1 MGMPRSRINPR
12 RRRPSPVLLLLLAV
26 LAAVPAAAETDGS
39 ALILPG
45 LDPLLNGTR
54 DARLL
59 GVERLLLRGRILE
72 QGPDPVEG
80 EGLPDLDRRMW
91 HLSLERAG
99 VDLERVISVV
109 ESSGTYGLETEFRY
123 PAYHFLFQPLQT
135 LPGGFAYYPPRD
147 VTHADVVLFVDDID
161 AAFARRLAVNNV
173 RNRFAQLNAY
183 GAAGTRLQ
191 DDGLINLTIPI
202 KIPRTLEKI
211 IGRGEKTN
219 IRISGREH
227 ISISGESSRSNR
239 FTATERRQNQSWFP
253 TLDMEQQLQ
262 INLSGQI
269 GERIMLEVD
278 HNSEVIGPD
287 ATKIRLSFEG
297 GEDDVIQSI
306 ETGDVGLTLPG
317 SQLLGYSSNKSGL
330 FGIKTEGKVGP
341 TEFTVVASKQKAES
355 ATKSFNSRGGAVSEH
370 IIEAYRYLN
379 NRFFRLDLPNPD
391 FVAHDQ
397 PDYPGRNNLTD
408 VIVQDAVQV
417 YKFMGA
423 GLQQTGDIRNI
434 VAIADPTG
442 IWDDAHIADQLTN
455 NLENLARGELWRPVP
470 FDVLLDQNANLV
482 AIDLRSEQSP
492 DDILAVIYDVERD
505 DGTSWQVGDKPGEDE
520 DDRVEIEGED
530 FYRMKLLKPQRA
542 EPYTWQY
549 VLRNIYPLGGTNI
562 DASTFDLRIE
572 FNSFTN
578 YPHLDLDQNDAGS
591 GLDWFRIFGL
601 DLEDQLSNEGPDGLI
616 DKHHIIYFDYTRG
629 LLKFPLNFPEPFNAD
644 QSVYEAYAD
653 TAGFVFDESLLS
665 ENLIPEIY
673 DPSILPAQLSNY
685 NQFRLVAS
693 HAAASSSFNLGVS
706 NIEEGSE
713 SVTLDGR
720 TLTRGTDYDI
730 DYLFGE
736 VTLKGDAAANIS
748 PDSQIGVNYQY
759 APFLGGGN
767 SSLLG
772 LNLSY
777 ALGQNSRMSTTWL
790 YESNQVVG
798 HKAKLG
804 SEPSRTLVGNVNG
817 QFMVMPGLLTS
828 IANLLSRHDSDRE
841 SSVRLSGEYAV
852 SIPNPNTFDQV
863 YVEDYEGIDS
873 SDLMPISRLSWN
885 ASSAPAHGEGLVVLP
900 SDPRYADNAYL
911 LDHDY
916 QPEGRLE
923 TRWFLPK
930 NATLRRHL
938 NPDLKEAEAR
948 ESQQVLQIF
957 LSSEGETWTGDHWGG
972 VMRGLGSSGI
982 DLTKAQFLEF
992 WVNDYRHEALGTERS
1007 GTLHFDFGYISEDF
1021 YWPESGGTLETGTF
1035 QKEDG
1040 ILPGE
1045 VPNSLWTIDE
1055 DVGLGNDAD
1064 ADRYDAEYVSSTDPF
1079 PHINGTRENNREDS
1093 EDLNGNTT
1101 FDRQNG
1107 FFTISVSMTDSAL
1120 VDVLRDYPADQV
1132 DDNLTENLAWRK
1144 YRIRLSDALSVVPAG
1159 GPSPYLGAVSHMRI
1173 WFEDDTP
1180 APDLVARNLQLSEIK
1195 FLGSRW
1201 EREGIRKVP
1210 VPEAPEE
1217 VLLQPTDLPAGDIF
1231 FIGEVNNKENP
1242 DYTPPFSL
1250 HVENKIPEK
1259 ETSLVVDYQN
1269 LDHQHLVR
1277 ASRLVSTRGDDY
1289 TQYERLVF
1297 YAYNPRFEQADMEIF
1312 YRVGADTL
1320 NFYEINY
1327 RFDDSAGART
1337 GWREFTLDLAE
1348 LSNAKLAP
1356 RDPVSGWI
1364 ETQVDD
1370 AVADRS
1376 YRVRVVGAPD
1386 LRRVKRLYLG
1396 VRNTD
1401 QTTPASGYFYFNDV
1415 RLREVKKDIGHAER
1429 VAVSVNMADVIKV
1442 DFDWAR
1448 RDAEFHGL
1456 NQSVGQGFTN
1466 ENWNFSTS
1474 FKLDDFVPLLG
1485 FKMPVSLGKQQGVK
1499 RPKYLTNSDIE
1510 IIDEQ
1515 LRVEQSSTDR
1525 RENFSV
1531 RLFHAPS
1538 KFALFRY
1545 LIDPWSISLSGS
1557 RNENNTP
1564 LTRQD
1569 GASWQGAITYD
1580 LNFRTTHG
1588 LGDLPLLGAVPLVK
1602 SVSLMPS
1609 KLSFNGNFSGATQN
1623 VANFNVLEDDFVDR
1637 PVNRTRSGNLKGSM
1651 TYKPLPITDMSVTL
1665 RSDRDMFRP
1674 REVLGLNVGTET
1686 VLTQQFQ
1693 IRFVMPNTLGLPKNR
1708 FLNPLNKAF
1717 SAFKKLRP
1725 SIDYQ
1730 NAFTDDHSLNVMQE
1744 DDPPGT
1750 KNLASSGDWT
1760 FRATV
1765 PINNTF
1771 RKLFPEKTGLSAR
1784 EQQELIDMQEMEDLQ
1799 AAARGEAVMDID
1811 EYRQTVLQDPT
1822 LTEEEVQSRYDE
1834 WRLER
1839 ATQALEE
1846 EAERARERGEDVPE
1860 DGAAA
1865 EEGGGFS
1872 IPNPFSPV
1880 LSTLRDLTP
1889 VQFNYSRRSSS
1900 GYQRFRGSAPFWY
1913 QLGFAQTIN
1922 EPDSLWVSRNYRT
1935 NYNMSLSTTAKL
1947 SRMMAVDVKFN
1958 KSRSEVINVGTHS
1971 WSYQQDWPD
1980 LNFSVTGLEK
1990 VGLLGGGDGFLRT
2003 AGLQMNYK
2011 FSRSVPTYTSV
2022 SYNPKENRVLSPR
2035 LNMTLQSGLSL
2046 SLNSSMSKDRTMTAG
2061 ALAMT
2066 DRFNVNLQ
2074 VRHTFRAEG
2083 FLARIGLYKPG
2094 AQPTVNLDVDISY
2107 NRDSTKRW
2115 NADADFDG
2123 DPDTQIGSSRIG
2135 VNPRFSYQITR
2146 NLSGALRLSYNRNKV
2161 DETDSVTS
2169 SFGLGMEATFVF

>member
-1 MGMPRSRINPR
+1 MGKFSTSRDPR
-12 RRRPSPVLLLLLAV
+12 RRRPPPVLLLLLVV
-26 LAAVPAAAETDGS
+26 LAAGPAAADPDYGG
-39 ALILPG
+39 LILPG

-59 GVERLLLRGRILE
+59 GVERLLIRGRILE
-72 QGPDPVEG
+72 QGPDPVDG
-80 EGLPDLDRRMW
+80 EGLPDFDRRMW
-91 HLSLERAG
+91 HLSLKLSG
-99 VDLERVISVV
+99 VDLKRIITVV
-109 ESSGTYGLETEFRY
+109 ESSGYYGLETEFRY
-123 PAYHFLFQPLQT
+123 PTYHFLFQPMQT

-147 VTHADVVLFVDDID
+147 VAHPEVVLFVDDID
-161 AAFARRLAVNNV
+161 AAFARRLAVHNV

-183 GAAGTRLQ
+183 GAQGTRLQ

-269 GERIMLEVD
+269 GERIKLEVD

-287 ATKIRLSFEG
+287 ATKIKLSFEG

-355 ATKSFNSRGGAVSEH
+355 ASKSFNSQGGSVNEH
-370 IIEAYRYLN
+370 VIEAYRYIN
-379 NRFFRLDLPNPD
+379 NRFFRLDLPQDD
-391 FVAHDQ
+391 FVLQDR
-397 PDYPGRNNLTD
+397 PDLPGRDNSVELIDQNS
-408 VIVQDAVQV
+408 VQV
-417 YKFMGA
+417 FVKRGA
-423 GLQQTGDIRNI
+423 GLQQTGDVRNI
-434 VAIADPTG
+434 VAIPDTSG
-442 IWDDAHIADQLTN
+442 VWSDTMIAGQLATN
-455 NLENLARGELWRPVP
+455 LVNLERGELWRPVP
-470 FDVLLDQNANLV
+470 VDVLLDQNANLV
-482 AIDLRSEQSP
+482 AIDLRSEQSS
-492 DDILAVIYDVERD
+492 DAILAVIYDVVRA
-505 DGTSWQVGDKPGEDE
+505 DGSRWQVGDKPGEDE
-520 DDRVEIEGED
+520 GDRVEIEGEL

-549 VLRNIYPLGGTNI
+549 VLRNIYPLGGSNI
-562 DASTFDLRIE
+562 DASTFDMRIE

-578 YPHLDLDQNDAGS
+578 YPHLDLKQDDTGS
-591 GLDWFRIFGL
+591 GVDWFRIFGL
-601 DLEDQLSNEGPDGLI
+601 DVQDQQSVAGADGLI
-616 DKHHIIYFDYTRG
+616 DKHRTIYFDYVRG

-644 QSVYEAYAD
+644 SSVYEGYAD
-653 TAGFVFDESLLS
+653 TTGFVFDESLLS
-665 ENLIPEIY
+665 DNLIPEIY
-673 DPSILPAQLSNY
+673 DWQTLPAQLPDY

-713 SVTLDGR
+713 TVTLDGR
-720 TLTRGTDYDI
+720 TLNRGTDYDI

-817 QFMVMPGLLTS
+817 QFMFMPGLLTS
-828 IANLLSRHDSDRE
+828 FANLLSRHDSDRE
-841 SSVRLSGEYAV
+841 STVRLSGEYAV

-885 ASSAPAHGEGLVVLP
+885 AASAPAHGEGLLVFP
-900 SDPRYADNAYL
+900 ADPHYPDNAYL

-916 QPEGRLE
+916 LPESRLE

-930 NATLRRHL
+930 NVTLRRYL

-948 ESQQVLQIF
+948 ESQQVLQIYM
-957 LSSEGETWTGDHWGG
+957 SSEGETWTGDHWGG
-972 VMRGLGSSGI
+972 VMRGLGSAGA

-1021 YWPESGGTLETGTF
+1021 YWPESGGSLETDTF
-1035 QKEDG
+1035 QREDG
-1040 ILPGE
+1040 ILEGE
-1045 VPNSLWTIDE
+1045 DPNGLWTIDE
-1055 DVGLGNDAD
+1055 DVGLGNNPS
-1064 ADRYDAEYVSSTDPF
+1064 ADRYDAEYVSSSDPF

-1107 FFTISVSMTDSAL
+1107 FFTIGVDLADSAL
-1120 VDVLRDYPADQV
+1120 VDVLRDFPADQV
-1132 DDNLTENLAWRK
+1132 DENIEKSLSWRK
-1144 YRIRLSDALSVVPAG
+1144 YRIRLSDALHVVPPG
-1159 GPSPYLGAVSHMRI
+1159 GASPYLGAVTHMRI
-1173 WFEDDTP
+1173 WFEDDEP
-1180 APDLVARNLQLSEIK
+1180 APDQVARNLQFSEIK

-1201 EREGIRKVP
+1201 EREGVRKVP
-1210 VPEAPEE
+1210 VPEAPVE
-1217 VLLQPTDLPAGDIF
+1217 VLLQATDLPAGDIF

-1242 DYTPPFSL
+1242 DYTPPFPL
-1250 HVENKIPEK
+1250 YVENKIPEK

-1297 YAYNPRFEQADMEIF
+1297 YVYNPRFEQADMDVF

-1327 RFDDSAGART
+1327 RFDSSSGART

-1364 ETQVDD
+1364 ETEVDD
-1370 AVADRS
+1370 AVEDRS

-1396 VRNTD
+1396 VRNTA

-1415 RLREVKKDIGHAER
+1415 RLREVKKDLGHAER
-1429 VAVSVNMADVIKV
+1429 VAVSVSMADAIKV

-1456 NQSVGQGFTN
+1456 NQSVGQGYTN

-1474 FKLDDFVPLLG
+1474 FKLDDFVPMLG
-1485 FKMPVSLGKQQGVK
+1485 FRMPLSFGKQQGVK

-1515 LRVEQSSTDR
+1515 MRIDQSSSDR

-1538 KFALFRY
+1538 KFALLRY

-1557 RNENNTP
+1557 RNENDTP

-1569 GASWQGAITYD
+1569 GESWQGGVTYD
-1580 LNFRTTHG
+1580 LNFKTKHV
-1588 LGDLPLLGAVPLVK
+1588 LGDLPLISAVPVVK
-1602 SVSLMPS
+1602 SVALLPS
-1609 KLSFNGNFSGATQN
+1609 KISFNGTFSGSTQN
-1623 VANFNVLEDDFVDR
+1623 VANYNVLEGDFVDR
-1637 PVNRTRSGNLKGSM
+1637 PVNRTRTGSLKGSM
-1651 TYKPLPITDMSVTL
+1651 THKPLPITDVNLTL

-1693 IRFVMPNTLGLPKNR
+1693 IRFVMPNTLGLPKSR
-1708 FLNPLNKAF
+1708 LFNPLNKAF
-1717 SAFKKLRP
+1717 TSLKKLRP
-1725 SIDYQ
+1725 SVDYQ
-1730 NAFTDDHSLNVMQE
+1730 NGFTNDHSLNVMQE
-1744 DDPPGT
+1744 DDPAGT
-1750 KNLASSGDWT
+1750 KNLSSSGDWT

-1765 PINNTF
+1765 PINDTF
-1771 RKLFPEKTGLSAR
+1771 RKLFPEKTELSDR
-1784 EQQELIDMQEMEDLQ
+1784 EKQEIIDLQEQQDKQ
-1799 AAARGEAVMDID
+1799 AAARGEDVLDID

-1822 LTEEEVQSRYDE
+1822 LTEEEVQERYDE

-1839 ATQALEE
+1839 ARLALEE
-1846 EAERARERGEDVPE
+1846 EGRRARERGETVE
-1860 DGAAA
+1860 EETAAA
-1865 EEGGGFS
+1865 AEGGGFS

-1880 LSTLRDLTP
+1880 LAALRDLSP
-1889 VQFNYSRRSSS
+1889 VQVNYSKRTSS
-1900 GYQRFRGSAPFWY
+1900 GYGRFRGSAPFWY

-1922 EPDSLWVSRNYRT
+1922 EPDSLYVSRNYRS
-1935 NYNMSLSTTAKL
+1935 NNNLSLSTTAKL

-1958 KSRSEVINVGTHS
+1958 KSRSEAVNVGTHS

-1980 LNFSVTGLEK
+1980 LNLSVTGLEK
-1990 VGLLGGGDGFLRT
+1990 IGLLGGGDGFLRT

-2011 FSRSVPTYTSV
+2011 FSRSVPAYTSV
-2022 SYNPKENRVLSPR
+2022 SYNPRENTTFAPR
-2035 LNMTLQSGLSL
+2035 LNVTLQSGLSL
-2046 SLNSSMSKDRTMTAG
+2046 SLNSAIGSDRTMTAG
-2061 ALAMT
+2061 ALAVT

-2083 FLARIGLYKPG
+2083 FLAKMGLYKPG

-2107 NRDSTKRW
+2107 NRDLTRRW
-2115 NADADFDG
+2115 NPDAEFDG
-2123 DPDTQIGSSRIG
+2123 DPDTQIGSSRMGI
-2135 VNPRFSYQITR
+2135 NPRFTYQITR